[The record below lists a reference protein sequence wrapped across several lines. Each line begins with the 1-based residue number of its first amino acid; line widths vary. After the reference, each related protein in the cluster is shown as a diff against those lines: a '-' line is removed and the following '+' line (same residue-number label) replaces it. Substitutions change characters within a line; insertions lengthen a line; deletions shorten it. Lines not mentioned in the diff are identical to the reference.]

1 MLAWPLRASST
12 SRPGWPARPFSVL
25 MRNGKELRSELIV
38 RPIHQRVGEAIEM
51 VDAQTEV
58 TEWAAV
64 LVLNE

>member
-1 MLAWPLRASST
+1 
-12 SRPGWPARPFSVL
+12 

-38 RPIHQRVGEAIEM
+38 GLIHQRVGEAIEM

-64 LVLNE
+64 LVLDE